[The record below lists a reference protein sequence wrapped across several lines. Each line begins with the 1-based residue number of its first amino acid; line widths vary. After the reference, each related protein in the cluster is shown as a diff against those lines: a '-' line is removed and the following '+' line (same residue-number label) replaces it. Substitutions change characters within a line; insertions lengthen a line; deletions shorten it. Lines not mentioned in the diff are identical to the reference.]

1 MIEKIK
7 TIFAPAISIW
17 DELPLPYKGL
27 ITTGLPFVAV
37 LISASIAYYGNY
49 QRQNLEADIQRKFKA
64 VRAMSDVLN
73 VMVNAETGMRGYL
86 LTKRE
91 NFLEPY
97 IQAKQNLPNEL
108 NELRSLAE
116 GEPGEKP
123 RAEKLA
129 QINQLQTL
137 IEKQIADLDY
147 QKNYVN
153 SPDLPK
159 SDLFTHLEYGKG
171 LMDEIRANL
180 AQMNERESYLLGER
194 ISDINAIRKR
204 DYITV
209 FLVLF
214 IGLIVRIVSF
224 YLFRT
229 SVLHRIVALT
239 ENLRLYKKGEKHEF
253 IKNKSDELG
262 ELEEELKSLKNDL
275 QKN

>member
-1 MIEKIK
+1 MFEKIK

-37 LISASIAYYGNY
+37 LVSAAIAFYGNY
-49 QRQNLEADIQRKFKA
+49 QRQNLEADIQRKFKM

-86 LTKRE
+86 LTRRE

-97 IQAKQNLPNEL
+97 SQAKQNLPNEL
-108 NELRSLAE
+108 NEMRALAE
-116 GEPGEKP
+116 AEPGEKP
-123 RAEKLA
+123 RIEKLE

-137 IEKQIADLDY
+137 IEKQIADLDF

-159 SDLFTHLEYGKG
+159 TDLFTHLDYGKN

-180 AQMNERESYLLGER
+180 AQMSERENYLLGER

-204 DYITV
+204 DYFAV
-209 FLVLF
+209 FLILF
-214 IGLIVRIVSF
+214 VGIIVRLVSF

-229 SVLHRIVALT
+229 GVLHRIVALT
-239 ENLRLYKKGEKHEF
+239 GNIRSHRKGEPAEF
-253 IKNKSDELG
+253 VKNKSDELG
-262 ELEEELKSLKNDL
+262 ELEEEVKSWATEKV
-275 QKN
+275 

>member
-7 TIFAPAISIW
+7 TIFAPAISFW

-49 QRQNLEADIQRKFKA
+49 QRQNLEADIQRKFKM

-97 IQAKQNLPNEL
+97 NQAKQNLPNEL

-116 GEPGEKP
+116 AEPGEIP

-129 QINQLQTL
+129 QITQLQTL
-137 IEKQIADLDY
+137 IDKQIADLDY

-153 SPDLPK
+153 SPDLEK
-159 SDLFTHLEYGKG
+159 SDLFSHLDYGKS
-171 LMDEIRANL
+171 LMDEIRTNL

-194 ISDINAIRKR
+194 ISDINSIRKR

-214 IGLIVRIVSF
+214 IGLIVRLVSF

-229 SVLHRIVALT
+229 SILHRIVALT
-239 ENLRLYKKGEKHEF
+239 ENVRLFKNGGNYEFEK
-253 IKNKSDELG
+253 IKNDELG
-262 ELEEELKSLKNDL
+262 ELEDELKSLAENKA
-275 QKN
+275 